1 LLSKRLKFIS
11 QLISTPTVVWDIG
24 CDHGLLGLGFRSNR
38 DVLEIHLVD
47 QSIDVIKKL
56 KSNIDS
62 DIPKPKVFVHFKKG
76 QEIKIN
82 QKIKNSLIIAGMGG
96 KEILDIL
103 KYVLPQL
110 KQEDEIIISPH
121 RNFLL
126 LREYLSQSSYRLVC
140 ESVVS
145 DSGHF
150 YQVLKLSLMPDYN
163 QVSIYGDTLWQS
175 REGLLYRDYLIQHF
189 QHHRDVVSNDF
200 LKFLQNLVV

>member
-1 LLSKRLKFIS
+1 LLSNRLKFIS

-24 CDHGLLGLGFRSNR
+24 CDHGLLGLGFRDNKE
-38 DVLEIHLVD
+38 VKEINLVD
-47 QSIDVIKKL
+47 PSFDVVNKL
-56 KSNIDS
+56 KIAVDS
-62 DIPKPKVFVHFKKG
+62 DISMPKILIHCKKG
-76 QEIKIN
+76 QEIKLN
-82 QKIKNSLIIAGMGG
+82 TKFKNSLIITGMGG

-103 KYVLPQL
+103 KFVLPQL
-110 KQEDEIIISPH
+110 KQDDEIIISPH

-126 LREYLSQSSYRLVC
+126 LREYLSQSSYRLVS

-175 REGLLYRDYLIQHF
+175 REGRLYRDFLIQHF
-189 QHHRDVVSNDF
+189 QYHRDVVSNDF